1 MAEQHSFQRL
11 FRADYDFLVS
21 QLTASNDIKLKPVDD
36 VEIIFEA
43 KTPLGKV
50 EGTFG
55 YLEPILKVSVTKK
68 PLLVPFST
76 LFKELEKQIKPY
88 LK

>member
-1 MAEQHSFQRL
+1 MAEQRSFQRL

-21 QLTASNDIKLKPVDD
+21 QLTASKDIQLKPADD
-36 VEIIFEA
+36 VEMKFEA

-55 YLEPILKVSVTKK
+55 YMEPLLKVSVTKK
-68 PLLVPFST
+68 PLLVPYST